1 MAGMMYLGN
10 QKVTPV
16 IVQGGGGPVE
26 TPRIVFK
33 LADDITTVSQNKV
46 FYALFFEKDYFS
58 FDVDLNN
65 LETISGRESFAQFMN
80 SCPNS
85 KVKANNIRTIS
96 GDNAMSG
103 AFWQYDKQTVEID
116 FDFSKL
122 ETVSGKNA
130 LADAFGY
137 CYLKN
142 PEVHF
147 TNLHNL
153 TGSGALGMCFGSTN
167 VSDIYFDSLTT
178 QSFGSYTNQFS
189 VMLFLVEGCTVHF
202 PSNLESVIGEW
213 SDVLSGFGG
222 TNTTVLFDLE
232 ATS

>member
-33 LADDITTVSQNKV
+33 LADDVTTVSQTKA
-46 FYALFFEKDYFS
+46 FYALFFEKDDFS

-65 LETISGRESFAQFMN
+65 LETVSGRESFSQFMN
-80 SCPNS
+80 SCRNS

-96 GDNAMSG
+96 GDGAMSG
-103 AFWQYDKQTVEID
+103 AFAQYRKQMVEID
-116 FDFSKL
+116 FDFTKL

-130 LADAFGY
+130 LSEAFTL

-153 TGSGALGMCFGSTN
+153 TGSGAFGLCFWRTN
-167 VSDIYFDSLTT
+167 VSEIYFDSLTT
-178 QSFGSYTNQFS
+178 QSFGSYTDQFN

-213 SDVLSGFGG
+213 DDVLAGFGG